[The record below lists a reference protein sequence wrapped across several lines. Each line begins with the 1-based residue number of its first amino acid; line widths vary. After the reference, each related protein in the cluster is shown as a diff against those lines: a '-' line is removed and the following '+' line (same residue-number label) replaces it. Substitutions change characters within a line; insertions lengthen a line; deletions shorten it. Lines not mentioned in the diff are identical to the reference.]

1 MPSVNQ
7 QQKRK
12 SKEGQQT
19 FIKSF
24 VPSFFTAVLQAS
36 YSPKRPCELNLWGA
50 NQPQQS
56 QSLVGGRNL
65 YSM

>member
-7 QQKRK
+7 QQQQKK

-36 YSPKRPCELNLWGA
+36 YSPKGHVSRIC
-50 NQPQQS
+50 
-56 QSLVGGRNL
+56 GG
-65 YSM
+65 